1 MPSSIQAVHAARER
15 TWNASTH
22 LASKRVLVVAVEQ
35 YDRRA
40 AYRPVKTPARRP
52 QVEGD
57 AGNKQSCNVSSNLS
71 NLHPKQHTSVSVES
85 TPESVV
91 CVYRPRVEGDAGNKL
106 SCNISSNLHP
116 NQHATVSVVDGTPES
131 AVVVQVSSCDVDA
144 AVVKVPWWSFRAL
157 TKYLKEVFATIC
169 LKLRLDI
176 STTIDDKAE
185 PTVDSES
192 VDIAPCDV
200 QDEEATSATPRWWS
214 ATPRWWSSMFHSVAT
229 CMTKAWRALRS
240 VGTYLVK
247 AATALLLSVY
257 ELVDASYMHW
267 GDGASSAVDTPR
279 QETATSTLI
288 YRS

>member
-91 CVYRPRVEGDAGNKL
+91 CVHRPRVEGDAGNKL

-131 AVVVQVSSCDVDA
+131 AVVVHVSSCDVDA
-144 AVVKVPWWSFRAL
+144 VVV
-157 TKYLKEVFATIC
+157 
-169 LKLRLDI
+169 KLRLDI
-176 STTIDDKAE
+176 SATIDDKAE

-192 VDIAPCDV
+192 VVEDDIAPCDV
-200 QDEEATSATPRWWS
+200 QDEEATSATP
-214 ATPRWWSSMFHSVAT
+214 PWWSSMFHSMAT
-229 CMTKAWRALRS
+229 CMTKAWRALSS